1 MPDDASRPMRRRRRI
16 FLGALVVLL
25 AAILVGVAGFLWWA
39 QPQPLLPEATEALA
53 STPDASFR
61 QGEDGRLEWTPT
73 AAEPT
78 TGLVLYTGGKVPPA
92 AYAPAARA
100 IAEAGYL
107 VAIVP
112 APFNLA
118 IFDTGAAQAV
128 IDDHPA
134 ITVWAVGGH
143 SLGGA
148 SAALFVDGH
157 AGLVDGLALWA
168 SYSSS
173 DLADDGVIV
182 SSSYGTLDPA
192 APTFTDPV
200 NVAKLGPVRGPRRHR
215 GRQPRADGLVHR
227 PTEPP
232 ARDDQPP
239 RAAGPD
245 RGGHD
250 RATPRHRG
258 RHSRPDGRRLLPD
271 RGHDLVPS
279 ATQRIADAGQRDR
292 PRRRCRR

>member
-200 NVAKLGPVRGPRRHR
+200 NVAKLGRSVVLD
-215 GRQPRADGLVHR
+215 AI
-227 PTEPP
+227 E
-232 ARDDQPP
+232 
-239 RAAGPD
+239 
-245 RGGHD
+245 GGNHEQMGWY
-250 RATPRHRG
+250 T
-258 RHSRPDGRRLLPD
+258 
-271 RGHDLVPS
+271 
-279 ATQRIADAGQRDR
+279 GQQNDR
-292 PRRRCRR
+292 PATISRQEQQDRIVAATIELLRAIEGA

>member
-1 MPDDASRPMRRRRRI
+1 MADDASRPIRRRRRLLI
-16 FLGALVVLL
+16 GALGVLL
-25 AAILVGVAGFLWWA
+25 AVLLAGVVGFLWWA
-39 QPQPLLPEATEALA
+39 QPQPLLPEATAALA
-53 STPDASFR
+53 STPGASFR

-107 VAIVP
+107 VAILP

-134 ITVWAVGGH
+134 ITAWAVGGH

-148 SAALFVDGH
+148 SAAIFVDGH
-157 AGLVDGLALWA
+157 AGLVDGLVLWA
-168 SYSSS
+168 SYSSG
-173 DLADDGVIV
+173 DLADDSVIV

-192 APTFTDPV
+192 APTFTDAA
-200 NVAKLGPVRGPRRHR
+200 NIAKLGPAVVLDAIEGGNHEQM
-215 GRQPRADGLVHR
+215 GWYTGQPN
-227 PTEPP
+227 
-232 ARDDQPP
+232 
-239 RAAGPD
+239 
-245 RGGHD
+245 
-250 RATPRHRG
+250 
-258 RHSRPDGRRLLPD
+258 
-271 RGHDLVPS
+271 
-279 ATQRIADAGQRDR
+279 DR
-292 PRRRCRR
+292 PATISRQDQQDRIVAATIELLRTIEGA